1 MARPSPQTDR
11 VVTLV
16 ELLRAHPDQPLTLAD
31 VTRRLQVNKSTCHA
45 MLTALSGA
53 GWLLR
58 DPVRKTYR
66 LGPAL
71 VAVGR
76 AAADGF
82 PALEFAHAAMAALS
96 VELRLHC
103 GALAVA
109 EDNVTVLDRI
119 VDPRASGI
127 PFRVGTAYPL
137 RPPFGSAA
145 VAWSGERA
153 VERWLGHLPE
163 DRRADHQ
170 AVLEATRAR
179 GYAVE
184 LLSAPAESVR
194 QVVALL
200 DDTLGIT
207 GAQPMQATLDRLVD
221 VLAEQEEYLVVDVDP
236 ERTYAVN
243 ALNAPVFD
251 HDGRVSL
258 VISLTGFAGPLAG
271 RDVTSLGRRLVA
283 ATTELTA
290 ALGG

>member
-11 VVTLV
+11 VVMLI

-31 VTRRLQVNKSTCHA
+31 VTRRLEVNKSTCHA
-45 MLTALSGA
+45 MLAALSGA

-82 PALEFAHAAMAALS
+82 PALDFAHAAMAQLS
-96 VELRLHC
+96 VALRLHC

-109 EDNVTVLDRI
+109 DDAVTVLDRI
-119 VDPRASGI
+119 VEPRASGI

-145 VAWSGERA
+145 VAWSDRRA
-153 VERWLGHLPE
+153 VERWLSHLPDE
-163 DRRADHQ
+163 RRADHQ
-170 AVLEATRAR
+170 AVLDATRAR

-184 LLSAPAESVR
+184 LLSAPVESVR
-194 QVVALL
+194 HVAALL
-200 DDTLGIT
+200 GDTLGVA
-207 GAQPMQATLDRLVD
+207 GAEPMRATLDRLVD
-221 VLAEQEEYLVVDVDP
+221 VLAEQDEYLVVGIDP
-236 ERTYAVN
+236 DRSYAVN
-243 ALNAPVFD
+243 ALNAPVLG
-251 HDGRVSL
+251 HDGTVNL
-258 VISLTGFAGPLAG
+258 VVSLTGFAGPLSGAE
-271 RDVTSLGRRLVA
+271 VESLGRRLVA
-283 ATTELTA
+283 TTARLTA